1 MDLTL
6 ILQKITLYIVPFLL
20 AITVH
25 ELAHGLAAKRYGDR
39 TAEMLGRLSL
49 NPAKHIDPLG
59 TVILPL
65 LLLFSGSGFLFG
77 WAKPVPVNTRN
88 LRDPKKSMTKVA
100 AAGPLSNFFM
110 AIAWAILLAVAVKA
124 QVFGNFTQAVSTMAF
139 FGVSFNV
146 LLMIF
151 NLLPLPPLDGGRIAV
166 GVLPYAQ
173 GRVLSKIE
181 PYGMFIVFGLVYL
194 SSSSILPKFLDFFAL
209 IDWTTLKILALFA
222 VI

>member
-6 ILQKITLYIVPFLL
+6 ILQKITLYSVPFLL

-25 ELAHGLAAKRYGDR
+25 ELAHGIAAKRYGDR
-39 TAEMLGRLSL
+39 TAEMLGRLTL

-77 WAKPVPVNTRN
+77 WAKPIPVNTRN
-88 LRDPKKSMTKVA
+88 LRNPKESMAKVA
-100 AAGPLSNFFM
+100 AAGPLSNFLM
-110 AIAWAILLAVAVKA
+110 AIAWAILLAVAAKA
-124 QVFGNFTQAVSTMAF
+124 QLFGNFNQAVASMAF

-166 GVLPYAQ
+166 GVLPSKQ

-181 PYGMFIVFGLVYL
+181 PYGMFIIVGLVYL
-194 SSSSILPKFLDFFAL
+194 SSSNILPKFLDFFAL
-209 IDWTTLKILALFA
+209 IDWTTFKILALFA
-222 VI
+222 MG

>member
-25 ELAHGLAAKRYGDR
+25 ELAHGLAAKKYGDR

-88 LRDPKKSMTKVA
+88 LRDPKKSMAIVA

-110 AIAWAILLAVAVKA
+110 AIAWAILLAIAVKV

-173 GRVLSKIE
+173 GRVLSKVE

>member
-20 AITVH
+20 AVTVH

-88 LRDPKKSMTKVA
+88 LRDPKISMVKVA

-110 AIAWAILLAVAVKA
+110 AIAWAILLAIAVKA
-124 QVFGNFTQAVSTMAF
+124 QIFGNFTQAVSTMAF

-166 GVLPYAQ
+166 GVLPYEQ
-173 GRVLSKIE
+173 GRVLSKVE

>member
-1 MDLTL
+1 MELTL
-6 ILQKITLYIVPFLL
+6 FLQRITLYCVPFLL

-39 TAEMLGRLSL
+39 TAEMLGRLTL

-59 TVILPL
+59 TIILPL

-88 LRDPKKSMTKVA
+88 LRDPKTSMAKVA
-100 AAGPLSNFFM
+100 AAGPLSNFIM
-110 AIAWAILLAVAVKA
+110 AIGWAILLAIVAKA
-124 QVFGNFTQAVSTMAF
+124 QLFGSFNQAVASMAF

-166 GVLPYAQ
+166 GVLPNQQSRA
-173 GRVLSKIE
+173 LSKLE

-194 SSSSILPKFLDFFAL
+194 SSSNILPKYLDFFAL
-209 IDWTTLKILALFA
+209 INWSTAKILAIFA
-222 VI
+222 I

>member
-6 ILQKITLYIVPFLL
+6 ILQKITLYSVPFLL
-20 AITVH
+20 AVTVH

-39 TAEMLGRLSL
+39 TAEMLGRLTL
-49 NPAKHIDPLG
+49 NPAKHIDPMG

-65 LLLFSGSGFLFG
+65 LLLISGSGFLFG

-88 LRDPKKSMTKVA
+88 LRDPKKSMAKVA
-100 AAGPLSNFFM
+100 VAGPLSNFLM
-110 AIAWAILLAVAVKA
+110 AIAWAILLAIVVKT
-124 QVFGNFTQAVSTMAF
+124 QLFGNFNQAVASMAF

-166 GVLPYAQ
+166 GVLPYEQ
-173 GRVLSKIE
+173 GRQLSKLE
-181 PYGMFIVFGLVYL
+181 PYGMFIIFGLVYL
-194 SSSSILPKFLDFFAL
+194 SSANILPKFLDFFAL
-209 IDWTTLKILALFA
+209 INWTTLKILALFA
-222 VI
+222 MG

>member
-65 LLLFSGSGFLFG
+65 LLLFSGSGFMFG

-88 LRDPKKSMTKVA
+88 LRDPKKSMAKVA

-110 AIAWAILLAVAVKA
+110 AIAWAVLLAIAVKV

-173 GRVLSKIE
+173 GRVLSKVE

-194 SSSSILPKFLDFFAL
+194 SSTSILPKFLDFFAL